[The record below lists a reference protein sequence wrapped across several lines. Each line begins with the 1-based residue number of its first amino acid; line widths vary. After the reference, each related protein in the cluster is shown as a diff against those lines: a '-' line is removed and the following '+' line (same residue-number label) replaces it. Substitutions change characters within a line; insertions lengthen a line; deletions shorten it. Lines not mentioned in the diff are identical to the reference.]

1 MDALEVASTWKRSRM
16 YDPKSANYQ
25 SSQLSRVEGRPRR
38 AAQAFHVAV
47 TGPEMI
53 GHVHELPF
61 RAYSLGNASWP
72 PLGSVRITLRLLTK
86 VEMLVCVPKA
96 DLLAPYC
103 RKYRICDAKMFP
115 NIPSF
120 SSLHLFILTKDT
132 NRALPCA
139 RDAKYCAN
147 PE

>member
-1 MDALEVASTWKRSRM
+1 MVALEVASTWKRSRM
-16 YDPKSANYQ
+16 YYPNSANYQ

-72 PLGSVRITLRLLTK
+72 PLGSAHHAAIADEG
-86 VEMLVCVPKA
+86 EMLVRVPKA

-103 RKYRICDAKMFP
+103 RRY
-115 NIPSF
+115 
-120 SSLHLFILTKDT
+120 L
-132 NRALPCA
+132 
-139 RDAKYCAN
+139 
-147 PE
+147 